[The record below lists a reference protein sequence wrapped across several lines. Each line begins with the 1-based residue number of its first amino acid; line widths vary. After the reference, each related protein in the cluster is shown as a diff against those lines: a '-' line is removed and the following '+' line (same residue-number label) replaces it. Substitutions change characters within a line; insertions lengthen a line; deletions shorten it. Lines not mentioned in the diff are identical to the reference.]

1 MFESTLEV
9 AFDVSRH
16 TMRVDAP
23 WWVVANDRFMSGWGS
38 APGRSIVAI
47 PCPTLAWAE
56 RVSWEMERSRSEMK
70 YVSVRRGPT
79 FKEAVAG
86 RRLGH
91 RDHLAIYE
99 LSPRWAG
106 TPPHTDA
113 AIEEAWE
120 AVE

>member
-1 MFESTLEV
+1 MVTY
-9 AFDVSRH
+9 DVSNHAEREA
-16 TMRVDAP
+16 AP
-23 WWVVANDRFMSGWGS
+23 WWVVMTDRFMSGWGS

-47 PCPTLAWAE
+47 PCPTVAWAE
-56 RVSWEMERSRSEMK
+56 RVSWAMERDRPEMK

-86 RRLGH
+86 RRPRPG
-91 RDHLAIYE
+91 DHLAIYA
-99 LSPRWAG
+99 LTPSWAG

-120 AVE
+120 AVA